1 MFEYCLCVQEY
12 REAREEFSKCKAQ
25 RRQRDLELKQLKDR
39 LKPYEDEKRQKE
51 EAVEQCR
58 LRVVSLRK
66 KQTSL
71 DHQVAQHRSKLQELE
86 DQVEQ
91 PRQELKEKQKE
102 EEGRLKKLEDFRK
115 EIDGIERELS
125 GLDDEIAQTQSE
137 GSEGPN
143 ARLKEIH
150 LNLLELK
157 NNTEKSHEAMAQ
169 LEFERE
175 GKQMDAYLG
184 VCVVMES
191 TLMSLLPPGLV
202 AQLRRKKE
210 EANRRLQYLQQQ
222 NRDTYEAIMWLRAN
236 QHRFQHPIIEPILL
250 VVRPPCIY
258 THAHVASHGL
268 PTRLPLHLTFPAATA
283 LDQLQIKEV
292 YASSGECHSWQGHV
306 LLCGSLQVGHALV
319 YDRGSVACPKSVLCS
334 MCVFM
339 LPRASPCQVHD
350 KMHLRVNGVTAP
362 DKPPEA
368 FRPELP
374 FEQLRFVT

>member
-66 KQTSL
+66 KQTFL

-91 PRQELKEKQKE
+91 PRQELREKRKE
-102 EEGRLKKLEDFRK
+102 EEGRLKKLEDLRK

-157 NNTEKSHEAMAQ
+157 NNAEKSHEAMAQ

-175 GKQMDAYLG
+175 GKQICRCFPRS
-184 VCVVMES
+184 VCCD
-191 TLMSLLPPGLV
+191 G
-202 AQLRRKKE
+202 
-210 EANRRLQYLQQQ
+210 
-222 NRDTYEAIMWLRAN
+222 
-236 QHRFQHPIIEPILL
+236 
-250 VVRPPCIY
+250 IY
-258 THAHVASHGL
+258 THESSTTRPCCSTEAQEGRGKQASSV
-268 PTRLPLHLTFPAATA
+268 PAAA
-283 LDQLQIKEV
+283 EQ
-292 YASSGECHSWQGHV
+292 
-306 LLCGSLQVGHALV
+306 
-319 YDRGSVACPKSVLCS
+319 R
-334 MCVFM
+334 
-339 LPRASPCQVHD
+339 
-350 KMHLRVNGVTAP
+350 HL
-362 DKPPEA
+362 
-368 FRPELP
+368 
-374 FEQLRFVT
+374 